1 MLIRF
6 AATVTPDL
14 GTAGGNAQGFADA
27 FPSGGG
33 CAIVRATHRC
43 EEAPMHVIST
53 SDLMGPDWNFLA
65 DLNSDPAL
73 TFRSFSSQQPSGLA
87 ALVRH
92 PVAARVQA
100 AARACRA
107 ARRRSDAVLFTH
119 LPMSAAITNLT
130 RRVMAPR
137 VPQVAFAFNFTT
149 LRDDT
154 RRKFF
159 ARAFRGIAE
168 FAVFSTYER
177 ELYAEAFGIKPDR
190 LAYLPW
196 TMETPVPGPE
206 NPMAGKGP
214 YVCAVGGEARDYATF
229 ATAMRARP
237 TLPAAVVARD
247 YSLAG
252 VDMPPNVSIF
262 TNLAA
267 SKTWALLAGA
277 EAMVLPLRDARA
289 ACGHITLVA
298 ARLLGIPII
307 VTDSVGIRDYT
318 GGGRV
323 AALVPPG
330 SAEAI
335 EVALDRVL
343 GDDVQRQQARTGVA
357 LARQE
362 HDPRLWLDYVREKAA
377 LLGPAG

>member
-1 MLIRF
+1 
-6 AATVTPDL
+6 
-14 GTAGGNAQGFADA
+14 
-27 FPSGGG
+27 
-33 CAIVRATHRC
+33 
-43 EEAPMHVIST
+43 MHVIST
-53 SDLMGPDWNFLA
+53 SDLIAPDWNFLA

-73 TFRSFSSQQPSGLA
+73 TFQSFSSLQPSGWA
-87 ALVRH
+87 ALVPH
-92 PVAARVQA
+92 PVAARLQA
-100 AARACRA
+100 AARACRTA
-107 ARRRSDAVLFTH
+107 KRRPDAILFSH
-119 LPMSAAITNLT
+119 LPMSAALTNLT

-137 VPQVAFAFNFTT
+137 VPQIAFAFNFTT

-177 ELYAEAFGIKPDR
+177 ELYAEAFGIDPAR
-190 LAYLPW
+190 LVYLPW

-206 NPMAGKGP
+206 NPMAGKGA

-229 ATAMRARP
+229 AAAMRARP
-237 TLPAAVVARD
+237 SLPAAVVARD

-252 VDMPPNVSIF
+252 IDMPPNVSVF
-262 TNLAA
+262 TNLPAP
-267 SKTWALLAGA
+267 KTWAILAGA
-277 EAMVLPLRDARA
+277 EGMVLPLRDDRA

-307 VTDSVGIRDYT
+307 ATDSLGIRDYT
-318 GGGRV
+318 GDGRV

-335 EVALDRVL
+335 VTALDCML
-343 GDDVQRQQARTGVA
+343 GDQAQRQQARTGMA

-377 LLGPAG
+377 LFGPSG